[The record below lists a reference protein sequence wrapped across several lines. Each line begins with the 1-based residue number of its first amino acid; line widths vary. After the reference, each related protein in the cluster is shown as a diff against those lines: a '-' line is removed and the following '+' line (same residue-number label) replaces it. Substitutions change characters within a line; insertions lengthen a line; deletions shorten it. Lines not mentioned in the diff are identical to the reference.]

1 MLNPY
6 VLIALGAIWLG
17 TAGGSYWLGYK
28 HCTNAHKADQLAV
41 MEEVVIEAEK
51 QAEADHKTAENY
63 ERARETVRTVYI
75 KVKERADENIENNR
89 NYAECG
95 LDADGLR
102 LYNAKPSAD

>member
-6 VLIALGAIWLG
+6 VLIALAAIWLG
-17 TAGGSYWLGYK
+17 TAGGAYWTGWK
-28 HCTNAHKADQLAV
+28 HCNNAHKADQLAV
-41 MEEVVIEAEK
+41 LEEVVIEAEK

-63 ERARETVRTVYI
+63 EQAREVVRTVYV
-75 KVKERADENIENNR
+75 KVKEKADENIEKNS